1 MIVLDWLTLPLLLA
15 SVLCFT
21 IKSIKLQRIWHT
33 RPSGQYW
40 VLFIFIACVLLIGI
54 VHKSRIV
61 GLALGLLSPSSVI
74 LPTLLAVYLYTSLP
88 QTTYRFGFKW
98 YDVLFLSSLQ
108 LILILSS
115 WTVLPWDIYRLG
127 YLPYSA
133 FIALLLICY
142 TYLRQLDILT
152 VIFTLGLLL
161 WALGIGSNNYFD
173 WIQHTFVLIFAW
185 AWLFMQLL
193 IRIGRRLN
201 LH

>member
-1 MIVLDWLTLPLLLA
+1 MILLEFAALILLACSFCCMCFKTSRLCRLWETYFWGKYWVAMLLILFSVVIIFSQKSVFIGYIMGLFSPYGLLLPA
-15 SVLCFT
+15 
-21 IKSIKLQRIWHT
+21 I
-33 RPSGQYW
+33 
-40 VLFIFIACVLLIGI
+40 
-54 VHKSRIV
+54 
-61 GLALGLLSPSSVI
+61 LAG
-74 LPTLLAVYLYTSLP
+74 YLYCIFKQKKSV
-88 QTTYRFGFKW
+88 FHFKW

-185 AWLFMQLL
+185 GWLLMQLL
-193 IRIGRRLN
+193 IPIGRRLN